1 MKRIISL
8 LFIFATMLA
17 MIIIGKGKIVA
28 KQVDSFPST
37 IKIKK
42 DYPLVT
48 KNGYDTFSYQ
58 STKDE
63 GVDVPVFCTLYH
75 VISEDETECRV
86 DDDSWDNKVKAGV
99 AAIIKT
105 ANINHSTEA
114 NQMSDMYYYATLAIN
129 EFLYHYN
136 GGNENNHIS
145 QSGSRSTKNVLGNYY
160 YLYTKA
166 VEAYNNA
173 DRMPNVSITKTTGKK
188 NWNINSLISEEKP
201 TNIYKLTFDDTTKES
216 VTISAKTT
224 LPSGVSVKIY
234 KSSDGTNFTDT
245 GKTLTSENTTI
256 NDVLD
261 NYIKLEV
268 NGAENLTNGESFK
281 ISLSTRGELTYDVAE
296 NYDCGADKQSLT
308 IGYWGQHTEEDSASV
323 TMTVNTVEVP
333 EYPDLKIVKKDAE
346 TNELL
351 SNATYRILYNASD
364 ANNYSRLATKRTN
377 SDGEIVFDQIEDGF
391 YCVQEISAPSTY
403 FQDPKKYCFSVKM
416 NTTNNENNIVV
427 NSDETSI
434 SYQDNLITITLT
446 DNKNKIYVNKTDKD
460 GNLLKDS
467 HFKITSTNDINA
479 DAYVL
484 NNNPL
489 EWDSEENSKE
499 ITGLPNGAYFLFETV
514 APSGYVLNAD
524 PTVILINGGMV
535 ESKTITVKNYQTSV
549 SFQKVNIADETESLT
564 GAHLQI
570 VQIENNLEKVVELDG
585 QKLEWDSKKG
595 EPKTIIG
602 LNPGTYYLK
611 ETQAPAGYIL
621 MTDKIKFTINEYGL
635 VTIDEEPTK
644 DSLVIMSNVKNKVT
658 ISKKDIAGSDEL
670 EGAYLQITDKNG
682 KIVKIGDTELK
693 WQSTK
698 EPHEIEGLPV
708 GTYILTETQAPNGY
722 VLSTESI
729 VFTVN
734 EDGSVTIKDKNMK
747 DSVVVMTNE
756 RTKVTISKQ
765 DITTKEEL
773 PGATL
778 RLTNQDDVLVEEWV
792 STNEPHIIEGL
803 PAGTY
808 TLTEITSPDGYSLN
822 EESITF
828 TINAD
833 GSITGDT
840 VMYNTPITEVPPT
853 FSTGSFIITSFGVLI
868 LIVGVGIYI
877 YGIKKQK
884 QI

>member
-8 LFIFATMLA
+8 LVIFAIMLVA
-17 MIIIGKGKIVA
+17 IITGKGEINA
-28 KQVDSFPST
+28 QQVDSYPST

-58 STKDE
+58 STKD
-63 GVDVPVFCTLYH
+63 GDIDVPVFCTLYH

-105 ANINHSTEA
+105 ANINHSTET

-145 QSGSRSTKNVLGNYY
+145 QSGTRSTRDILGNYY

-173 DRMPNVSITKTTGKK
+173 DRTPNVSISKTSGKK
-188 NWNINSLISEEKP
+188 NWNINTLINDEKP
-201 TNIYKLTFDDTTKES
+201 TNVYKLTFDDTTKES
-216 VTISAKTT
+216 VTISAKTAI
-224 LPSGVSVKIY
+224 PAGVSVKIY

-245 GKTLTSENTTI
+245 GKTLTSENTSV
-256 NDVLD
+256 NDVKD

-268 NGAENLTNGESFK
+268 NGVASLNGESFK
-281 ISLSTRGELTYDVAE
+281 IGMSSRGELTYDVAE
-296 NYDCGADKQSLT
+296 NYDCGATKQSLT
-308 IGYWGQHTEEDSASV
+308 IGYWGQHTEEDTASV
-323 TMTVNTVEVP
+323 VMTVNTVEVP

-351 SNATYRILYNASD
+351 SNATYRIFYNASE
-364 ANNYSRLATKRTN
+364 ANNYSKIASKKTN
-377 SDGEIVFDQIEDGF
+377 SDGEIVFDQIEDGY
-391 YCVQEISAPSTY
+391 YCVQEVGAPSTY
-403 FQDPKKYCFSVKM
+403 FQDPKKYCFSVQM

-427 NSDETSI
+427 NSLESAV

-446 DNKNKIYVNKTDKD
+446 DTKNKIYVKKTDKD
-460 GNLLKDS
+460 GNTLKDS
-467 HFKITSTNDINA
+467 HFKITTTNDINA

-489 EWDSEENSKE
+489 EWDSTEESKE

-535 ESKTITVKNYQTSV
+535 QAKTITVKNYQTSV
-549 SFQKVNIADETESLT
+549 SFQKVNIADPTESLA

-570 VQIENNLEKVVELDG
+570 IQIENNQEKVVELNG
-585 QKLEWDSKKG
+585 EKLEWDSKKG
-595 EPKTIIG
+595 EPKTITG

-635 VTIDEEPTK
+635 VTMEEEPTK
-644 DSLVIMSNVKNKVT
+644 DSLVVMSNVKNKIT

-682 KIVKIGDTELK
+682 KIIKIGDTELK

-734 EDGSVTIKDKNMK
+734 EDGSVTVKDKNMK

-773 PGATL
+773 EGATL
-778 RLTNQDDVLVEEWV
+778 RLTNQDGILVEEWL
-792 STNEPHIIEGL
+792 STKEPHIIEGL
-803 PAGTY
+803 PTGVY

-828 TINAD
+828 TINED
-833 GSITGDT
+833 GTVTGDT

-853 FSTGSFIITSFGVLI
+853 FSTGSFIITIFGVLI
-868 LIVGVGIYI
+868 LSVGVGIYI